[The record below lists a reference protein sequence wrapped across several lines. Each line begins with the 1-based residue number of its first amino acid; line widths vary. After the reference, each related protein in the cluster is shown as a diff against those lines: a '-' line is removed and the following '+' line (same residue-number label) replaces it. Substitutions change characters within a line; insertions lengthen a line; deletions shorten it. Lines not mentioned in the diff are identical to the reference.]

1 MSVILAEPQF
11 AQIATLLAV
20 VVALVVWGEWS
31 KVLVFVLGV
40 AIVIAGIFSLL
51 LRLVF

>member
-20 VVALVVWGEWS
+20 VVALVVLAEWRE
-31 KVLVFVLGV
+31 VLVVVLGV
-40 AIVIAGIFSLL
+40 AAVIAGIVFVV